1 MFKFLGTYFFTLF
14 TLMTFAQSADNF
26 EISGTVISSYTDE
39 PISGAAIVYSGQEAV
54 LTDSLG
60 HFIIHGLSKGQYKLA
75 FTALGFDNHDTTINI
90 DNTNV
95 DISKWVITTSCPDFN
110 VDKASRDIKEHEAK
124 LLLYGSIAP
133 STGQADKK
141 FKKKFGVTYVIFGD
155 DETTREECKK
165 IYNRVVFNYLDKK
178 FGDKWRKEVR
188 QDVVG
193 LNDK

>member
-1 MFKFLGTYFFTLF
+1 
-14 TLMTFAQSADNF
+14 MTFAQSAESF

-39 PISGAAIVYSGQEAV
+39 PISGAAIVYSRQEAV

-60 HFIIHGLSKGQYKLA
+60 HFTIHRLSKGRYKLA

-95 DISKWVITTSCPDFN
+95 DISKWVITTNCPDFN
-110 VDKASRDIKEHEAK
+110 VDKALKDIKGHEAK

-133 STGQADKK
+133 SIAQSDKE

-155 DETTREECKK
+155 DEITREECKK
-165 IYNRVVFNYLDKK
+165 VYNRVVFNYLDKK

-193 LNDK
+193 LNEK